1 MDSQTHIEFADK
13 LLAIAQRNR
22 AYAVASLFPQIDR
35 HPHVFHRMY
44 AHTVFKAVRLVDT
57 GLGALGGERRQG
69 TIDYEVRRFE
79 EEKARFQAYMKA
91 NSWTLPVADPDA
103 FQSALL
109 AFVSH
114 LYLDTFNQPTQPF
127 APMSIYCAGQWS
139 LWERIGDFRLTL
151 YTTTVIDQLR
161 RDLFS
166 HRFWRTSDSFP
177 VAALI
182 QAMLH
187 RLCRLSLERIG
198 EGVVAPAMRA
208 MKLGAQSG
216 AQLARACE
224 FLAEFEAVL
233 IDLHVRHLLAED
245 AAVGSAAARENKG
258 KRLAELAG

>member
-1 MDSQTHIEFADK
+1 MDSQTHIEFADR
-13 LLAIAQRNR
+13 LLAIAQRSR

-44 AHTVFKAVRLVDT
+44 AHTVFKAARLVNT
-57 GLGALGGERRQG
+57 GLGTLGGERRQG

-79 EEKARFQAYMKA
+79 EEKVRFRAYMKA

-127 APMSIYCAGQWS
+127 APLSIYCAGQWG

-151 YTTTVIDQLR
+151 YTTAVIDRLR

-166 HRFWRTSDSFP
+166 HRLWRTSDPFAP
-177 VAALI
+177 VTLI
-182 QAMLH
+182 QAMLY

-198 EGVVAPAMRA
+198 EEVVAPAMRA
-208 MKLGAQSG
+208 MKLDTQSG
-216 AQLARACE
+216 TQLARACE
-224 FLAEFEAVL
+224 FFAEFEAVL
-233 IDLHVRHLLAED
+233 IDLHVRHLVSEN
-245 AAVGSAAARENKG
+245 AAAASAAASENKG